1 MKERCFLRVHFP
13 CVQHLECGS
22 AEFHYMWNE
31 LIFGFRKNYVFTHT
45 VTDKAYQPME
55 NDLFMYVEQE
65 KYVVWDDGV
74 PSLAIIF
81 LIIRKHKIV
90 ESATK
95 QFCESVI

>member
-13 CVQHLECGS
+13 CVQHLECDS
-22 AEFHYMWNE
+22 AQFHDMWNE

-74 PSLAIIF
+74 PYEYGFIQREDET
-81 LIIRKHKIV
+81 LICEDDLNPEIEIV
-90 ESATK
+90 
-95 QFCESVI
+95 